1 MKKNAPTVTSQSAIN
16 TNQVYLTTLPE
27 LLDGVILRHI
37 RMLGGRAS
45 LFGIVQNWKTEG
57 FEHHAV
63 IEAIDCLA
71 AARKVRLTLECD
83 PNLGLFKRI
92 RPIVKLA
99 EVLP

>member
-1 MKKNAPTVTSQSAIN
+1 MKNAPASYQPTKSALYYNTV
-16 TNQVYLTTLPE
+16 PE
-27 LLDGVILRHI
+27 LLDGVILRYITMQH
-37 RMLGGRAS
+37 GRAS
-45 LFGIVQNWKTEG
+45 LFGIVTSCTSEG

-92 RPIVKLA
+92 RPIVELVGDA
-99 EVLP
+99 L